1 MMKRKYFSKLPIQA
15 NVYPVTTMA
24 YMEDQNRRFTF
35 LTGHSVGVTVL
46 KPGKVFFIKP

>member
-1 MMKRKYFSKLPIQA
+1 MIKRKYFSKLPIQA

-35 LTGHSVGVTVL
+35 LTGHSVGATVL
-46 KPGKVFFIKP
+46 KPGKFFFL